1 MKHFIKHLFKLYLIV
16 MFLQLGSVSI
26 HAEPKLTVDG
36 FEWDHVMNQDII
48 PETSNSFSV
57 GSTAFP
63 VADVH
68 VGSTLFFETNEV
80 ESTGPAI
87 DELTYN
93 GIALEQ
99 PIYSKSSSISFT
111 VSAGGA
117 VIIEGMFFSNMPSQT
132 VKYEFSCDFNPTT
145 VNDKWQFLAKAN
157 DTTSDLHRRKLLLE
171 NNSGRRDFSMTGVF
185 EVGDGTGG
193 ATNTFD
199 IRINRT
205 AGSGSMTIIGRNLI
219 LTTVPD
225 VRSTF

>member
-1 MKHFIKHLFKLYLIV
+1 
-16 MFLQLGSVSI
+16 MFLQIPSVSI

-48 PETSNSFSV
+48 PDTSNSYDV
-57 GSTAFP
+57 GSADFP

-68 VGSTLFFETNEV
+68 VSSTLFFGTNEI
-80 ESTGPAI
+80 EFTGLAI

-111 VSAGGA
+111 ASDGPA

-145 VNDKWQFLAKAN
+145 VNDKWKFSAKVN
-157 DTTSDLHRRKLLLE
+157 DATSDLHRRKIFLE
-171 NNSGRRDFSMTGVF
+171 NNTGRRDFSMTGVF
-185 EVGDGTGG
+185 EIGDGTGG

-225 VRSTF
+225 VRSTFS